1 MRRTYL
7 QSLELR
13 LPLVGGVLLLLV
25 IAALSVAAYVE
36 VRRSSIMAANS
47 RLQSVAQQIA
57 DLLEISAVNLFLAA
71 RAVGESP
78 EVRAYLRDPSP
89 LLRGAALAALQDGES
104 QPDSLIAAELRDASG
119 RRLLSWGPAARS
131 ALGLNASELDQVI
144 RRADSGSVGNFRAMG
159 DTVFYPVIALVT
171 DGVQPLGYVIHWR
184 RQTPTASGRDQVVN
198 LIGAEAEVFIGD
210 TTQVTWTDL
219 IHPVPAPPV
228 RLTQGKQVIRP
239 EVARYQRAGAGR
251 RFAAAAQARGTPW
264 VALVEFPYRT
274 VLQPVSTFL
283 ERLAAAASGLM
294 VLALIAA
301 WLASRT
307 ITRPL
312 KQLAMAA
319 DAFNHG
325 DHNQRVLLDRSD
337 ELGHV
342 AMAFNRMAA
351 GAQQALVRREK
362 LAFLGQLA
370 SGVAHELRNP
380 LGVMTNAM
388 YYLDSVLRDA
398 PSNVK
403 EYLGILRGQ
412 VELSEKIVS
421 DLLDF
426 ARVRPPQR
434 EPVSV
439 AELIYRQLERVGR
452 LGQVKV
458 HVDISEGLPPALVD
472 QVQVGQV
479 VLNLLTN
486 AVQAMGEQGGSLEIR
501 GAPEG
506 EQRVKIEVVDTG
518 HGIAPENLEKI
529 FEPLFTT

>member
-1 MRRTYL
+1 
-7 QSLELR
+7 
-13 LPLVGGVLLLLV
+13 
-25 IAALSVAAYVE
+25 
-36 VRRSSIMAANS
+36 
-47 RLQSVAQQIA
+47 
-57 DLLEISAVNLFLAA
+57 
-71 RAVGESP
+71 
-78 EVRAYLRDPSP
+78 
-89 LLRGAALAALQDGES
+89 
-104 QPDSLIAAELRDASG
+104 
-119 RRLLSWGPAARS
+119 
-131 ALGLNASELDQVI
+131 
-144 RRADSGSVGNFRAMG
+144 
-159 DTVFYPVIALVT
+159 
-171 DGVQPLGYVIHWR
+171 
-184 RQTPTASGRDQVVN
+184 
-198 LIGAEAEVFIGD
+198 
-210 TTQVTWTDL
+210 
-219 IHPVPAPPV
+219 
-228 RLTQGKQVIRP
+228 
-239 EVARYQRAGAGR
+239 
-251 RFAAAAQARGTPW
+251 
-264 VALVEFPYRT
+264 
-274 VLQPVSTFL
+274 
-283 ERLAAAASGLM
+283 M

-529 FEPLFTT
+529 FEPLFTTKARGMGLGLAVSRALAIANGGNIMVQSRQGEGATFTLVLPAVEDGRRA